1 MGGDRARDRDRGSGR
16 ERQRERRERVVEDSS
31 VGERFDLLESRLES
45 TAALASSTAFRVGNE
60 SSRRSLV
67 YFVQGDLKA
76 RLESKWATWQ
86 RNAALP
92 VQRRPKEKPTPW
104 KLQVYTEFL
113 DYVKLLRQA
122 KRRWNPYSSPLQR
135 SRRRIMDPHRMAGRG
150 LLCWSSGTA
159 RPDRQLANIGC
170 WINSDPIWVRST
182 SWVCVQRGTWR
193 RGSTGRSR
201 TFFRVR
207 VVEKGRVSVHRNGS
221 QKGLTGLTA
230 LKSFGVDFQD
240 GGFLSSAV
248 GLVWRAVPSAL
259 PCLMPGA
266 VRSMLS
272 PSCAVP
278 RRVPFVVSCRAVVLR
293 IVLVSTPA
301 VGPIALLS
309 VLLPFACLLL
319 SAWLQ

>member
-135 SRRRIMDPHRMAGRG
+135 SRNSETGQATREHWYMASGVHRKVTDFLPGKGGGKGYPLLTPVFKIYELFHALKSFNRMARRG
-150 LLCWSSGTA
+150 LLCWSSGTV
-159 RPDRQLANIGC
+159 RPDRQLANI
-170 WINSDPIWVRST
+170 
-182 SWVCVQRGTWR
+182 
-193 RGSTGRSR
+193 GRSR

-207 VVEKGRVSVHRNGS
+207 VVEK
-221 QKGLTGLTA
+221 
-230 LKSFGVDFQD
+230 
-240 GGFLSSAV
+240 
-248 GLVWRAVPSAL
+248 
-259 PCLMPGA
+259 
-266 VRSMLS
+266 
-272 PSCAVP
+272 
-278 RRVPFVVSCRAVVLR
+278 
-293 IVLVSTPA
+293 
-301 VGPIALLS
+301 
-309 VLLPFACLLL
+309 
-319 SAWLQ
+319 